1 MLKQAELFKVIISD
15 KLTPNQYYILMYIVY
30 KSLTE
35 LPSKVT
41 PDIQV
46 LITRGYIII
55 SNENKVYVTES
66 GKRIVKKVE
75 SMFIKTAENSA
86 GDILGDE
93 WEERI
98 QEYINIFPAIRLNTG
113 KYARDT
119 PANIKSAFKWFF
131 KTYDYSWDLILDATE
146 EFVDEYRMN
155 GFKFMCTSRY
165 FIRKQQIDKT
175 YISELAIKCQQ
186 LLDGSDE
193 PPIISSVKV
202 V

>member
-15 KLTPNQYYILMYIVY
+15 KLTPNQYYMLMYIVH

-98 QEYINIFPAIRLNTG
+98 QEYINIFPAMKLPTG

-119 PANIKSAFKWFF
+119 KANIKNAFKWFF
-131 KTYDYSWDLILDATE
+131 KNYDYSWDVILDATE
-146 EFVDEYRMN
+146 EFVDEYRMK
-155 GFKFMCTSRY
+155 GYKFMCTSRY
-165 FIRKQQIDKT
+165 FIRKQELDKS
-175 YISELAIKCQQ
+175 YVSELAVRCQA
-186 LLDGSDE
+186 LLDDEDE
-193 PPIISSVKV
+193 PPINHAVKV